1 MMMMMRFVV
10 FLIINIDVK
19 IIYLCYNLLMLH
31 DFFFS
36 KQMSNAILYWLIF
49 LYIIRKSI
57 FGT

>member
-31 DFFFS
+31 DFFLVD
-36 KQMSNAILYWLIF
+36 K
-49 LYIIRKSI
+49 
-57 FGT
+57 